1 MTSPLNIHCLQ
12 HASFEGPASIGDW
25 ISAREHRLT
34 TTHLYRREILPSLES
49 VDWIVVMGGPMNV
62 YEYRLHPWLR
72 EEKHFLAAALEA
84 NKTVL
89 GVCLGAQLLA
99 DVLGA
104 KVYQNAEKEIGWIPI
119 SLRSGSDTDLFFP
132 GAPRELTVFHW
143 HGDTFDLPAG
153 AGWLAS
159 SAGCAHQA
167 FGFGE
172 RVVGL
177 QFHLET
183 TPSSVAALLEHC
195 GDELTEGRFVQPAAR
210 ITEER
215 AHFTMNQ
222 QVLKTLL
229 EQLAAKAFQV
239 QPSLSPSMRKSG
251 SVS

>member
-1 MTSPLNIHCLQ
+1 MISPLNIHCLQ
-12 HASFEGPASIGDW
+12 HVPFEGPASIGDW
-25 ISAREHRLT
+25 IGARGHRLT
-34 TTHLYRREILPSLES
+34 TTHLYRREVLPSPGA
-49 VDWIVVMGGPMNV
+49 VDGIIVMGGPMNV

-72 EEKHFLAAALEA
+72 EEKEFLAEALEA

-89 GVCLGAQLLA
+89 GVCLGAQMLA

-104 KVYQNAEKEIGWIPI
+104 KVYQNAEKEIGWLPI
-119 SLRSGSDTDLFFP
+119 SLRPGSGTDRFFP

-153 AGWLAS
+153 ADWLAS
-159 SAGCAHQA
+159 SAGCAHQSFA
-167 FGFGE
+167 YGE

-183 TPSSVAALLEHC
+183 TPLSVAALIGHC
-195 GDELTEGRFVQPAAR
+195 GDELTEGRFIQTAAGIR
-210 ITEER
+210 ANQ

-222 QVLKTLL
+222 RVLSTLL
-229 EQLAAKAFQV
+229 EQLEAKALRDR
-239 QPSLSPSMRKSG
+239 PGHSPSTRRSH

>member
-12 HASFEGPASIGDW
+12 HAPFEGPASIGDW
-25 ISAREHRLT
+25 ISARSHRLT
-34 TTHLYRREILPSLES
+34 TTHLYRREVLPSPES

-72 EEKHFLAAALEA
+72 EEKRFLAAALEA
-84 NKTVL
+84 NKTIL

-104 KVYQNAEKEIGWIPI
+104 KVYQNAEKEIGWLPI
-119 SLRSGSDTDLFFP
+119 SLRSGSGTDLFFP
-132 GAPRELTVFHW
+132 GAPCELTVFHW
-143 HGDTFDLPAG
+143 HGDTFDLPVG
-153 AGWLAS
+153 ADWLAS
-159 SAGCAHQA
+159 SVGCAHQA
-167 FGFGE
+167 FAFGE

-183 TPSSVAALLEHC
+183 TPSGVAALIEHC
-195 GDELTEGRFVQPAAR
+195 GNELTEGRFVQRAAR
-210 ITEER
+210 IIEER
-215 AHFTMNQ
+215 AHFRMNQ

-229 EQLAAKAFQV
+229 DQLAAKAFQV
-239 QPSLSPSMRKSG
+239 RQPLSRSRRKSG